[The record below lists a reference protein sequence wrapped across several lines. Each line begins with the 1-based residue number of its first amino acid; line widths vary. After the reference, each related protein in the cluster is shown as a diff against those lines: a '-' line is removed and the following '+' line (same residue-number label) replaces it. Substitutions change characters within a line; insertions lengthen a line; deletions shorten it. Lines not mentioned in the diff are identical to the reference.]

1 MPRKKAISQIEKAIA
16 FLHPELNKRIVCNK
30 LTFIGSVKSKL
41 NEKKL
46 VLMFEAHNKE
56 LNERQTIL
64 YQPKTG
70 CLQIQMNH
78 GFIFPPMQIVKE
90 TTVVKRAQRM
100 YEGSTIVKDYKGKMW
115 TVVTMQRRHNMLA
128 SIVKK
133 VINYE
138 DGKAIHDLTFK
149 HIELINVKNNANQIN
164 VKRQHKQALELFK
177 SQY

>member
-70 CLQIQMNH
+70 CLQIQMSH
-78 GFIFPPMQIVKE
+78 GFIFP
-90 TTVVKRAQRM
+90 R
-100 YEGSTIVKDYKGKMW
+100 
-115 TVVTMQRRHNMLA
+115 
-128 SIVKK
+128 
-133 VINYE
+133 
-138 DGKAIHDLTFK
+138 
-149 HIELINVKNNANQIN
+149 NANCERNNSCQTCFTH
-164 VKRQHKQALELFK
+164 VRRFYHCERCQR
-177 SQY
+177 